1 MDTRTLEISRP
12 CPIDLD
18 ADRSGRQFFC
28 DHCQKDVHV
37 LANWTR
43 AEAEAFLAANRGNS
57 VCVSLRRNA
66 QGELQYADSPAPA
79 RPAALVPVARL
90 RRRWLPEVAAAAGVA
105 AALSACTPHEP
116 GDRGRVADGG
126 ITVPRQIT
134 PPARDEDI
142 PMRVADGGVDVP
154 HQIAPPAPDMVLEG
168 RLAAPEPRIE
178 RGEKPAI
185 EPPPPSRPR
194 APKTAPKEAPKPKAD
209 KEPQWQEFDGG
220 IDL

>member
-28 DHCQKDVHV
+28 DHCAKDVHV

-105 AALSACTPHEP
+105 AALSACTPHGPVKGSEKLES
-116 GDRGRVADGG
+116 
-126 ITVPRQIT
+126 
-134 PPARDEDI
+134 DEDI
-142 PMRVADGGVDVP
+142 VMRVADGGVNVP
-154 HQIAPPAPDMVLEG
+154 HQIAPPPPEMILEG
-168 RLAAPEPRIE
+168 QLATPQPRIE

-194 APKTAPKEAPKPKAD
+194 APKKAPKDAPKPKAD
-209 KEPQWQEFDGG
+209 KEPQWQEVDGG